1 MININ
6 TILSVFDERGTL
18 LKWLKDV
25 EKTINTDT
33 LKVIELVET
42 DSYNFKLKFVFG
54 DDSVIYTP
62 LITIPKTTA
71 TSLLNL
77 MEGNDTII
85 IDLDES
91 TNKVELHI
99 DNNLLNKINNSLQL
113 PSVAPSEL
121 MAVCIDT
128 SNGQTLKAVSDLSGK
143 FYIHNITISNL
154 GDILEITIISSD
166 STPITKETFNDN
178 RVKAVNYNMKVSTF
192 NDASIVS
199 LCYISSVAYNSDAP
213 NETLRNYNV
222 TAWVVKNVDGTY
234 TTTTRVATLPYN
246 STFIDRVTEL

>member
-25 EKTINTDT
+25 EKTINNDS
-33 LKVIELVET
+33 LKVIELIET
-42 DSYNFKLKFVFG
+42 DAYNFKLKFVFG

-85 IDLDES
+85 IDLDEA

-99 DNNLLNKINNSLQL
+99 DNNLLNKINSSLQL
-113 PSVAPSEL
+113 PSVAPTEL
-121 MAVCIDT
+121 MAVCVDT
-128 SNGQTLKAVSDLSGK
+128 NNTQTLKAVSDLGNKLYMHTIKLSNPVANMQLKIINNCNESIAREDLGTQWGTNGVSFYMSPRFISGGAVC
-143 FYIHNITISNL
+143 NIFSIETI
-154 GDILEITIISSD
+154 
-166 STPITKETFNDN
+166 TFNSSSN
-178 RVKAVNYNMKVSTF
+178 SFELYVGNVKFENSTF
-192 NDASIVS
+192 NVYSAPVT
-199 LCYISSVAYNSDAP
+199 ISSMGLSYKD
-213 NETLRNYNV
+213 T
-222 TAWVVKNVDGTY
+222 
-234 TTTTRVATLPYN
+234 
-246 STFIDRVTEL
+246 VTEL